1 LTMCNDTAVII
12 DLHICGIAAAE
23 FCRRMKDERL
33 NMLNEANKLSDEI
46 AALQAD
52 IRSVA
57 THMPHTCTQACPV
70 SG

>member
-1 LTMCNDTAVII
+1 M
-12 DLHICGIAAAE
+12 HICEILAAE

-33 NMLNEANKLSDEI
+33 NMLNETNKLSDEI

-57 THMPHTCTQACPV
+57 WCWFKPEFH
-70 SG
+70 